1 MKICILAL
9 TNQIYFMKKLKK
21 LTRGQLEQ
29 INGAAGND
37 CIMDCFCFTPEGE
50 GYIGVCNIKGICC

>member
-1 MKICILAL
+1 
-9 TNQIYFMKKLKK
+9 MKKLKK

-50 GYIGVCNIKGICC
+50 GYIGVCNVKGICC